1 MSCAVPKLWLLFS
14 YLLCLIC
21 CFYVYALFFIKKK
34 EKEKVGF
41 LSDRLLSV
49 ADFKPHAINEYV
61 SVKMLSGCL
70 IAV

>member
-1 MSCAVPKLWLLFS
+1 MSCAVPKLWLLLS

-21 CFYVYALFFIKKK
+21 CFYVLCLVFYE
-34 EKEKVGF
+34 EKEKKGF

-49 ADFKPHAINEYV
+49 VDLKPHAIKEYV
-61 SVKMLSGCL
+61 SVKMLSGCF